1 MAKEFAD
8 RWGVPVRA
16 ASADAVA
23 LLDQAIEDLAALAG
37 ARGADAEAAVA
48 ADGGLILGHIYRAY
62 LQLYGT
68 TPEGAAAADEILKQL
83 DETVMGEREAH
94 HMRAARH
101 WVLGDWEATT
111 RSLERALLRHPRDL
125 LALKVAQDLYFFL
138 GNRLELRDTAARI
151 LPAWPRERPGWG
163 YVQGIYAFGLEE
175 NADYRQ
181 AESRARA
188 ALDHNPADV
197 WAVHALAHVFEME
210 GSHADGVKFLTASA
224 SDWSG
229 SFFAIHNW
237 WHRGLYHLEL
247 GEIDEAL
254 ALYDDPIRVG
264 RSTEWLDVVDAAALL
279 WRLALFGVDVTE
291 RACQL
296 AADIDGLV
304 SSPVYVFND
313 WHAVMAFGLAGDH
326 ARNELVV
333 AANRHLT
340 APTNRGAAERAGL
353 DLLEAFSA
361 FATGRPDRAIDLLI
375 DIRPRANAVG
385 GSHAQRDIIDLTLIA
400 AAARAGDD
408 SLTRALVTERVARKP
423 AAAASARRLV
433 VENGGSV
440 DALRW
445 LTIASACSLSA
456 LSARILVL
464 AFIRVVIKNPCCA

>member
-1 MAKEFAD
+1 MGKAVAD

-16 ASADAVA
+16 ASPGAVA
-23 LLDQAIEDLAALAG
+23 LLDQAIEDLAALGGDPIAG
-37 ARGADAEAAVA
+37 GEAAVA
-48 ADGGLILGHIYRAY
+48 ADDSLVLGHIYRAY

-68 TPEGAAAADEILKQL
+68 TPEGTAAAGEIVKQL
-83 DETVMGEREAH
+83 DGIVLGERETH
-94 HMRAARH
+94 HLRAVRH
-101 WVLGDWEATT
+101 WIDGDWEATT

-138 GNRLELRDTAARI
+138 GNRLELRDSAARV
-151 LPAWPRERPGWG
+151 LPAWPRELPGWG

-181 AESRARA
+181 AESRARS
-188 ALDHNPADV
+188 ALDHNPRDV
-197 WAVHALAHVFEME
+197 WSVHALAHVFEME
-210 GSHADGVKFLTASA
+210 GSQREGVKFLTNSA
-224 SDWSG
+224 ADWSA

-247 GEIDEAL
+247 GETGEAT
-254 ALYDDPIRVG
+254 ALYDDPIRAG
-264 RSTEWLDVVDAAALL
+264 RSTEWLNVVDAAALL
-279 WRLALFGVDVTE
+279 WRLSLFGVDVTD
-291 RACQL
+291 RAEQL
-296 AADIDGLV
+296 AADISDLV
-304 SSPVYVFND
+304 SSPVYIFND

-361 FATGRPDRAIDLLI
+361 FAAGHPDRAIDLLI
-375 DIRPRANAVG
+375 DIRPRASAVG

-408 SLTRALVTERVARKP
+408 GLTRALVTERVARKP
-423 AAAASARRLV
+423 AAEAAARQLV
-433 VENGGSV
+433 IENGGSA

-445 LTIASACSLSA
+445 
-456 LSARILVL
+456 
-464 AFIRVVIKNPCCA
+464 